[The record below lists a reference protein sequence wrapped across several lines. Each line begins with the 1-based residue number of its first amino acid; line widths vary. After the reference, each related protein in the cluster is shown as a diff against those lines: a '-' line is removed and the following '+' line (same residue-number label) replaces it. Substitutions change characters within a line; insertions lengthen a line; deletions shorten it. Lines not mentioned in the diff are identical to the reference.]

1 MMTLGDV
8 QGKQIGIKKMFL
20 PFGLSNGTYYD
31 IGKNKESI
39 ITIIKCA
46 FTWIFWGL
54 ETFNYINYMKDISE
68 T

>member
-8 QGKQIGIKKMFL
+8 QGKKIGITKIYLHFE
-20 PFGLSNGTYYD
+20 LSNGTY
-31 IGKNKESI
+31 NKEPI

-46 FTWIFWGL
+46 FTWISGGL